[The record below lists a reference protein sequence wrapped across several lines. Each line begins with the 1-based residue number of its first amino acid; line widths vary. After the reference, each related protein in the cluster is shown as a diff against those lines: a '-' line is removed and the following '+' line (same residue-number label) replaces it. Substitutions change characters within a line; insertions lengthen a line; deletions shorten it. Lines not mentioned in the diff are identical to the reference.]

1 MTTTESVMDV
11 AERGQV
17 PVGAKT
23 HSSYE
28 PLKEIMALYPR
39 QSGPI
44 FHSYT
49 DLTHAARWEEMT
61 AVDLGKEKQTRLQ
74 RVSGSG
80 WAGLIGRRPGG
91 KKLEAV
97 IPCHI
102 ADTLS
107 TSFFDG
113 IYSALATLSSSEE
126 RFEELETEHILLAVL
141 SPDSTV
147 VYYKLAK
154 GLVKPVN

>member
-1 MTTTESVMDV
+1 
-11 AERGQV
+11 
-17 PVGAKT
+17 
-23 HSSYE
+23 
-28 PLKEIMALYPR
+28 MALYPR
-39 QSGPI
+39 QSGPV

-49 DLTHAARWEEMT
+49 DLTHAARWETLT
-61 AVDLGKEKQTRLQ
+61 AVDLGAQKQARLEK
-74 RVSGSG
+74 VSGSG

-97 IPCHI
+97 VPCHI

-107 TSFFDG
+107 TSFFDEV
-113 IYSALATLSSSEE
+113 YCALSTLSSSEE
-126 RFEELETEHILLAVL
+126 RFADLESEHILLAVL